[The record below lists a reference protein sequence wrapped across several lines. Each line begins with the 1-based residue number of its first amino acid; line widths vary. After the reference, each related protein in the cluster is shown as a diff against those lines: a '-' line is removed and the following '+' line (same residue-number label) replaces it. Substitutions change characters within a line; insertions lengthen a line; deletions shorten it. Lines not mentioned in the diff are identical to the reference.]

1 MKALDL
7 STQSTIQLEIL
18 QTEQESNI
26 KNITKIL
33 SLVDEMC
40 QAQAGMSLDELIDSY
55 DYCIEKLN
63 IIKTEKESRE
73 IIKSL

>member
-40 QAQAGMSLDELIDSY
+40 QAQAGMSLDQLIDSY